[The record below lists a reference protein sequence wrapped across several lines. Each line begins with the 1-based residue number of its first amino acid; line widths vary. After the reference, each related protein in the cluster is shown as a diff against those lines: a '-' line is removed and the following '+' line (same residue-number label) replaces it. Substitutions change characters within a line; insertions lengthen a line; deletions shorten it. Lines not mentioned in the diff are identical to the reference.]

1 MDLDSGTKI
10 WSITHAGKV
19 LSKKKFKNLK
29 SSFSTVSH
37 LISASQSNPNGTNL
51 YHWGEQIAKG
61 WWVGLGWWGGTS
73 NGGRSVGRLGQL
85 FEVTCMTMQWCGASQ
100 SFEGKRGSSGSS
112 RLMGE
117 GWCLPP
123 SSSSFLLS
131 RRRGESC
138 PRKSKFVQLDNNAW
152 SNYPIALSALLKKN
166 KNKNNQLFGISCLL
180 HMQ

>member
-1 MDLDSGTKI
+1 MGPKF
-10 WSITHAGKV
+10 GV
-19 LSKKKFKNLK
+19 LPMQERYFPKRNLK
-29 SSFSTVSH
+29 TWSLFSTVSH

-51 YHWGEQIAKG
+51 CHWGEQIAKG
-61 WWVGLGWWGGTS
+61 PWLMGGTS
-73 NGGRSVGRLGQL
+73 NGGRSVGPLGQL
-85 FEVTCMTMQWCGASQ
+85 FGVTRMTMQWCGASQ

-152 SNYPIALSALLKKN
+152 SNYPIALSALLKN
-166 KNKNNQLFGISCLL
+166 K
-180 HMQ
+180 